1 MDPLVIAFT
10 FFTLMGVV
18 AIVYA
23 LTHRRTV
30 HR

>member
-1 MDPLVIAFT
+1 MDPLVIAFA

-23 LTHRRTV
+23 LIHRRPTHR
-30 HR
+30 